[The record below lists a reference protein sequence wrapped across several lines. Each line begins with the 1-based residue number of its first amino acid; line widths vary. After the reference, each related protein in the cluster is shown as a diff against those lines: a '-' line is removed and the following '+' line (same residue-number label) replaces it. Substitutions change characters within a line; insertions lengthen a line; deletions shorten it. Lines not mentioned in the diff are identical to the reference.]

1 MGQWLIVD
9 TLLRRAGACGSRPT
23 QAVREAGTPC
33 GRVGRIAP
41 SKLLNLRAGL
51 GIRRIGNQ
59 GRGAEGQEGREGA
72 RGGGIMEGKWK
83 VQGARCKVIWNVEC
97 GMYSVEGRR
106 CWWKEKVGEQ
116 TQAGAQLSQPA
127 RPHQHHRVLVHIRL
141 ALILPCKHGTVPKH
155 VLVQTHINP
164 QPHLSICQ

>member
-23 QAVREAGTPC
+23 QAVKGAGTPC

-83 VQGARCKVIWNVEC
+83 VQGARCKVIWTVEC
-97 GMYSVEGRR
+97 GM
-106 CWWKEKVGEQ
+106 
-116 TQAGAQLSQPA
+116 
-127 RPHQHHRVLVHIRL
+127 
-141 ALILPCKHGTVPKH
+141 
-155 VLVQTHINP
+155 
-164 QPHLSICQ
+164 